1 MADEQ
6 VLLPR
11 GRYESLLKK
20 IGSDKE
26 PLVKNEEKNLL
37 VREEKKSP
45 RMEPVKTEVEPRLKS
60 PVKPPV
66 KSAEKKPVKKPVKQK
81 RPIQKPPGIP
91 AMSFDWIRF

>member
-45 RMEPVKTEVEPRLKS
+45 RMEPVKPEVEPRLKS

-66 KSAEKKPVKKPVKQK
+66 KSAEKKPVKQK

>member
-26 PLVKNEEKNLL
+26 PLVKNEEKTLL

-45 RMEPVKTEVEPRLKS
+45 RMEPVKPEVEPRLKS
-60 PVKPPV
+60 PVKSAE

-81 RPIQKPPGIP
+81 KPMQKPPGIP

>member
-20 IGSDKE
+20 IGSYKE
-26 PLVKNEEKNLL
+26 PLVNNEEKTLL
-37 VREEKKSP
+37 IREEKKSP
-45 RMEPVKTEVEPRLKS
+45 RMEPVKTVVEQRLRS

-66 KSAEKKPVKKPVKQK
+66 RSAEKSAEKKPVKQK